1 MSKESQNFLQ
11 RAFSAYTDYN
21 PGGVNQ
27 RAQEAADERAIER
40 NQYLEDQY
48 VDRLDPT
55 KPERGV
61 KPSLVENLILGI
73 DRKEFTDAGGR
84 INIRN
89 LKKTDIGEE
98 AEALGLTIKPNSKES
113 KLTKRVERRKKENE
127 YKALSTK
134 NPDLDVTKLSDS
146 QLTEEIRKSSNK
158 LNEQETYGVVGPDG
172 RTRTGGSIDGQIK
185 LDQAAGAKALN
196 EETIASSKATT
207 NINRGTLDLARVNA
221 TNAQTQQQYVNDTDS
236 YRYEDGKFEQ
246 GLQRQY
252 ESDREDARFAAN
264 LETIKLQNA
273 AEMERYEMMLQN
285 DKEVRQGDSISDLMA
300 SLTMLGGA
308 FLI

>member
-11 RAFSAYTDYN
+11 RAFKAYTNYN
-21 PGGVNQ
+21 PGGANDNA
-27 RAQEAADERAIER
+27 RIEAEERAVNR
-40 NQYLEDQY
+40 NQYLEDQF

-61 KPSLVENLILGI
+61 KPSLIESVVLGI
-73 DRKEFTDAGGR
+73 DRNDFKDAGDR
-84 INIRN
+84 ISIRN
-89 LKKTDIGEE
+89 LKKTDVGEQ
-98 AEALGLTIKPNSKES
+98 AEALGLTIKPNSNES
-113 KLTKRVERRKKENE
+113 KLQRRVDRRKKENE
-127 YKALSTK
+127 YSALSTK

-172 RTRTGGSIDGQIK
+172 TRTNASVDGQIK

-207 NINRGTLDLARVNA
+207 RINQGTLDLARVNA
-221 TNAQTQQQYVNDTDS
+221 TNAQTQQEYVNNTDS
-236 YRYEDGKFEQ
+236 YRYEDAKFER

-308 FLI
+308 FLL